1 MKLIITTVP
10 MKKSLSPHFYPV
22 VGNRLIEYNN
32 DVIFPVNAV
41 LAKTLQKGEHGKVL
55 FLSTSSG
62 AENYSKNNIDLFKTE
77 LMKINSEI
85 GADLT
90 WETIDVPF
98 DPQIEVFEQLT
109 SGIISKLEKDCR
121 IIADITYGIKPLP
134 MILFCALQFA
144 EKFFNATIS
153 NIIYGKVEFDQQNK
167 PINPKLYDIS
177 SLFYLNKLIGA
188 MECESGEIA
197 MKILNDFFK
206 M

>member
-1 MKLIITTVP
+1 
-10 MKKSLSPHFYPV
+10 MKKNISPLFYPV

-41 LAKTLQKGEHGKVL
+41 LAKTLQKGEEVKVL
-55 FLSTSSG
+55 FLSTSGST
-62 AENYSKNNIDLFKTE
+62 ENYSKDNIELFKAE
-77 LMKINSEI
+77 LMKINSGI
-85 GADLT
+85 GTDLY

-98 DPQIEVFEQLT
+98 DPQIEVFEQLI
-109 SGIISKLEKDCR
+109 SGIISKFEKDCQ

-144 EKFFNATIS
+144 EKFFNTTIL
-153 NIIYGKVEFDQQNK
+153 NIIYGKAEFDRQNK

-177 SLFYLNKLIGA
+177 SLFYLNKLIGT

-197 MKILNDFFK
+197 LKILNNFFK